1 MRLRVIMLVVAT
13 SSLVLVSFLIP
24 LALVLRT
31 LEADRAVS
39 TATAQAQSMAP
50 LVTTLPADS
59 LRLTIEQINAQTGAR
74 ITVILPSGTELGQ
87 QVPRSAA
94 VQLAR
99 NGRSFTAEAPG
110 GEQVLV
116 AVEGLSGGAAVIS
129 TFVPDSVLRH
139 GVTRA
144 WLLLGGVGLLLLVLS
159 VAVAGQLARSVV
171 RPIKALALA
180 SDRLAAGDLSAR
192 ATVAGPPE
200 VCRAA
205 AGLNRLAVRIGELLA
220 HERETVAAPA
230 RAEPAQAPGTR
241 QGGAVSGGL
250 WLRFLS
256 GPDIDSLGLTNAE
269 IVAAVTDAVR
279 AHGDGRVVVEPR
291 VHLVPDNDGAGH
303 FNVLR
308 GHLSVPGVSGV
319 KVVGDF
325 VSNYAAGLPS
335 ELGLLTLYDPQT
347 GVPLAIMDATMIT
360 ACRTGAM
367 TAVGARY
374 LARRDARVLG
384 HVGARGT
391 AFWNV
396 VLLDELFDL
405 EEIRIT
411 SRRPESREAFAR
423 QLATVTGTH
432 IRVASSAEEVFDGA
446 DILVEASRLS
456 APEPLLRTAWVR
468 PGAFVVPYGTVSAV
482 ELDLLDVMDKVVVD
496 DWREAQ
502 SGRFGALRRHVDA
515 GRLSAASLH
524 AELGQ
529 IVTGARPGREHDDE
543 RILFWHRGL
552 AILDIAV
559 GLAILRRAE
568 QQGAGTML
576 RYRS

>member
-1 MRLRVIMLVVAT
+1 VNVNQ
-13 SSLVLVSFLIP
+13 
-24 LALVLRT
+24 
-31 LEADRAVS
+31 
-39 TATAQAQSMAP
+39 TA
-50 LVTTLPADS
+50 
-59 LRLTIEQINAQTGAR
+59 
-74 ITVILPSGTELGQ
+74 
-87 QVPRSAA
+87 
-94 VQLAR
+94 
-99 NGRSFTAEAPG
+99 
-110 GEQVLV
+110 
-116 AVEGLSGGAAVIS
+116 
-129 TFVPDSVLRH
+129 
-139 GVTRA
+139 
-144 WLLLGGVGLLLLVLS
+144 
-159 VAVAGQLARSVV
+159 
-171 RPIKALALA
+171 
-180 SDRLAAGDLSAR
+180 
-192 ATVAGPPE
+192 
-200 VCRAA
+200 
-205 AGLNRLAVRIGELLA
+205 
-220 HERETVAAPA
+220 
-230 RAEPAQAPGTR
+230 
-241 QGGAVSGGL
+241 GGL

-347 GVPLAIMDATMIT
+347 GVPLAIMDATVIT

-405 EEIRIT
+405 DEIRIT
-411 SRRPESREAFAR
+411 SRRPESREAFAQ
-423 QLATVTGTH
+423 QLATVTGTR
-432 IRVASSAEEVFDGA
+432 IRVAASAEEVFEGA

-456 APEPLLRTAWVR
+456 VPEPLLRTSWVR

-502 SGRFGALRRHVDA
+502 SGRFGALRRHVDT

-529 IVTGARPGREHDDE
+529 ILTGARPGRERDDE